1 MLSHLTGVPMKIVVL
16 SENTCRAAAETDS
29 APGSP
34 GAAYSGAETEHG
46 LSLWIETA
54 RHRVIF
60 DTGASDMLIRNAAR
74 AGIDLS
80 RADTVILSHGHY
92 DHGGGLKYLLKQ
104 NTRARI
110 LIQKSA
116 LNSFYSLHEKPVYI
130 GLPRDLSL
138 PPRAELLTEDLR
150 LDDELYL
157 MSGIKKETPV
167 PEFGHPLMIK
177 TAAGLIRDDFRH
189 EQCLMVSENG
199 LQVLFSGCA
208 HNGIVNIMQ
217 HSRKLFNRDPD
228 IVVSGFHLKQ
238 KTAPSDKERAV
249 ITGIAEE
256 LMEFRSRYYTC
267 HCTGIPQYEIMKRV
281 MGDRLH
287 YLHAGDKLEF
297 Q

>member
-1 MLSHLTGVPMKIVVL
+1 MKIIVL
-16 SENTCRAAAETDS
+16 SENTCRRDTETDS

-34 GAAYSGAETEHG
+34 LPAFSGAETEHG
-46 LSLWIETA
+46 LSLWIETKHHA
-54 RHRVIF
+54 VIF
-60 DTGASDMLIRNAAR
+60 DTGASDLMIRNAAR

-80 RADTVILSHGHY
+80 QADTVILSHGHY
-92 DHGGGLKYLLKQ
+92 DHGGGLGYLLRH
-104 NTRARI
+104 NSHARI
-110 LIQKSA
+110 LIQKNA
-116 LNSFYSLHEKPVYI
+116 LESFYSLHEKPVYI
-130 GLPRDLSL
+130 GLPQDLRL

-157 MSGIKKETPV
+157 MSGIKKETPA

-189 EQCLMVSENG
+189 EQCLLVSENG
-199 LQVLFSGCA
+199 LEVLFSGCA
-208 HNGIVNIMQ
+208 HNGIVNIMR

-238 KTAPSDKERAV
+238 KTAPSDKDSAV

-256 LMEFRSRYYTC
+256 LMKFRSRYYTC
-267 HCTGIPQYEIMKRV
+267 HCTGIPQYEIMKKV
-281 MGDRLH
+281 LGDRLH
-287 YLHAGDKLEF
+287 YLHAGDKLEL